1 MKECGDESGRPKRK
15 RGGQTE
21 APAHMRSPCCKA
33 ARPGSHTV
41 FLCGFTD
48 REKRDLRRHSAKGI
62 QVEEVVKTTVTH
74 VVVKPP
80 SKRDKSYP
88 YSALYFAVVS
98 GAWILR
104 PSWILSS
111 KSGIEL
117 ETDHEFTVEDSDS
130 STAEFADVLSL
141 YMKRRQSSAESHGK
155 MFSNEIFRRV
165 FVLSS
170 RTQEGR
176 QRKAIVQSLI
186 KAGGG
191 STVVDECW
199 RTVREKPGKA
209 SCVVSAIII
218 VNGEDIRSHNISL
231 SFIKLLLKQC
241 IPVLYEEM
249 LSQILINQVIPDA
262 EIMVT
267 HAVYYWCNQHPEKL
281 KFSEEDLEEIRILQQ
296 QLASASR
303 KCRADDCK
311 EDDAGQI
318 SSEGPTQCSEISD
331 DYWAEVMKNGIV
343 IVDDGAS
350 SCCVID
356 DPEDDCGLFETIDLD
371 KESERQPT
379 KVKWSDGMATLSY
392 LVPQALAR
400 SGVPEYGRQFDSS
413 AAVYRLLMFFLYQFP
428 PCNAEARFFW
438 LQVLTGASSSEDE
451 PSESTGRRGSFLNG
465 RSLLSR
471 VNEFRRMILET
482 FTEDVSVLLEK
493 PQDSSVL
500 DGVSLSYLI
509 FYEPYERR
517 KRGLDKSAME
527 TCMSIIDMAL
537 STNSTVKLFKR
548 EQISIDLQIDI
559 ERIGRYLMKRGMDID
574 EIRSNIRIDWICNV
588 IAAMS

>member
-1 MKECGDESGRPKRK
+1 MIAYS
-15 RGGQTE
+15 
-21 APAHMRSPCCKA
+21 PA
-33 ARPGSHTV
+33 
-41 FLCGFTD
+41 
-48 REKRDLRRHSAKGI
+48 
-62 QVEEVVKTTVTH
+62 
-74 VVVKPP
+74 
-80 SKRDKSYP
+80 
-88 YSALYFAVVS
+88 
-98 GAWILR
+98 
-104 PSWILSS
+104 
-111 KSGIEL
+111 
-117 ETDHEFTVEDSDS
+117 
-130 STAEFADVLSL
+130 
-141 YMKRRQSSAESHGK
+141 
-155 MFSNEIFRRV
+155 NFRR
-165 FVLSS
+165 
-170 RTQEGR
+170 
-176 QRKAIVQSLI
+176 LI

-303 KCRADDCK
+303 KVSNWVGSDLLDEMEVEIRKNEERA
-311 EDDAGQI
+311 
-318 SSEGPTQCSEISD
+318 PCSDLSATEALQEEEQQS
-331 DYWAEVMKNGIV
+331 IV

-400 SGVPEYGRQFDSS
+400 SGVESASFPDGLRQLLDAIVVELDHNLPTSFIHDFICFEAVNSLRNSVHPSLLPTPDILSRFFREIAKPEYGRQFDSS

-482 FTEDVSVLLEK
+482 FTEDGVNHNLMELLVCVLEADLFNLEGCDGLETNKEASDEFEHADRSSLSMRSEDVSVLLEK

-537 STNSTVKLFKR
+537 STNSVISANLCWRLLSVSLEGLQFVLAETVKLFKR